1 MKNNTRPKQLNLN
14 PLSIAKFF
22 YEKLGERGVEQP
34 FLQPITYLAYQE
46 ILKKENLLIFKEEV
60 EQLRKEIK
68 QLKKELSE
76 QNNKWNKLLAYA
88 SLISAITSLFSLL
101 IA

>member
-1 MKNNTRPKQLNLN
+1 MT
-14 PLSIAKFF
+14 I
-22 YEKLGERGVEQP
+22 
-34 FLQPITYLAYQE
+34 
-46 ILKKENLLIFKEEV
+46 KEEV

>member
-1 MKNNTRPKQLNLN
+1 MTL
-14 PLSIAKFF
+14 
-22 YEKLGERGVEQP
+22 
-34 FLQPITYLAYQE
+34 
-46 ILKKENLLIFKEEV
+46 KEEV

-88 SLISAITSLFSLL
+88 SIVSALAAVINLL
-101 IA
+101 IIGLKK